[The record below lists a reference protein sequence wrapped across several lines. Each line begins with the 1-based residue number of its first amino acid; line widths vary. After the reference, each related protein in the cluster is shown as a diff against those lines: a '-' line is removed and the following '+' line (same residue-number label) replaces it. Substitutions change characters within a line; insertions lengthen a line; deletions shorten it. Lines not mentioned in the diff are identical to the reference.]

1 MKKSIQILL
10 FIATVLLVFE
20 AKGQQNTAK
29 SPDVVNSF
37 DRKFFI
43 ENRGQWHSDVLY
55 LCRMG
60 GLDAWITKYG
70 VNYTFFK
77 LEKAQPFSPLR
88 KYDEHGHLPD
98 KFEHQDYTLI
108 GHRVLMKLQDHNPE
122 PVREGKQR
130 QEGYYNYFIGND
142 EAKHATYVGLYKEAI
157 VKSVYEGIDLR
168 YYFDNGNL
176 RYDYIVH
183 PYADPSQIVFTL
195 EGSDKTYINSKGNLV
210 FTTRFGEVAMA
221 ELKTYQAQD
230 KKEVK
235 SRFVQRNGKWGI
247 DLANYD
253 KTQVLIIDPLVYST
267 YIGGSSDDVGYGIAV
282 DGSGSAYVT
291 GFTSSTNYDVTAG
304 AFQTTYGGGPYDV
317 FVTKLNATGTALV
330 YSTYIGGS
338 NHDIGYGIAVDG
350 SGSAYVTGWAT
361 SGYDVTAGAFQTS
374 NEGSFDVFVT
384 KLNATGTAL
393 VYSTY
398 IGGSGDDYGFGIAV
412 DGSGSAYVTGR
423 TQSINY
429 DVTAGAFQTTHGGG
443 TYDVFVT
450 KLNATGTALV
460 YSTYIGGSSQDQGF
474 GIAVDGSGSAY
485 VTGRT
490 QSTNYDVT
498 AGAFQTSNGGT
509 WDVFVTKLNAMGTA
523 LVYSTYIGG
532 SGDDVGYGIAVDGS
546 GSAYVMGWTISSDYD
561 VTAGVFQT
569 SNGGSSDVFV
579 TKLNATGTALV
590 YSTYI
595 GGSSFDEGYGIAVDG
610 SGSAYVTGLT
620 YSSDYDVT
628 AGAFQTSN
636 GGGLDVFVTKL
647 WPGALPIQS
656 ITLTGQANSNYNSL
670 QWQVETNELLKAYT
684 LQRYHHATKEWQDV
698 ATLLHQSGQSIYV
711 YQDKSYPVKENTL
724 LYRVQGRG
732 KDGGSLYSN
741 VIEITPVREEVWS
754 VYPNPNRGNFTL
766 QNAPLGV
773 YEVIEPTGKVIH
785 WFEVQNTSTEVQL
798 ALPAGMYFIR
808 ERRTGAMRKFVV
820 W

>member
-1 MKKSIQILL
+1 MKKSKQILL
-10 FIATVLLVFE
+10 FIAAVLLAFE
-20 AKGQQNTAK
+20 AKGQKNTAK
-29 SPDVVNSF
+29 SPDIVNSF

-77 LEKAQPFSPLR
+77 LEKAQSFSPLR

-108 GHRVLMKLQDHNPE
+108 GHRVLMKLQAHNPE

-183 PYADPSQIVFTL
+183 PYADPSRIVFTL

-267 YIGGSSDDVGYGIAV
+267 YIGGSSGDLGNGIAV

-291 GFTSSTNYDVTAG
+291 GTTSSSDYDVTAG
-304 AFQTTYGGGPYDV
+304 AFQMTYGGG
-317 FVTKLNATGTALV
+317 
-330 YSTYIGGS
+330 I
-338 NHDIGYGIAVDG
+338 
-350 SGSAYVTGWAT
+350 
-361 SGYDVTAGAFQTS
+361 
-374 NEGSFDVFVT
+374 
-384 KLNATGTAL
+384 
-393 VYSTY
+393 
-398 IGGSGDDYGFGIAV
+398 
-412 DGSGSAYVTGR
+412 
-423 TQSINY
+423 
-429 DVTAGAFQTTHGGG
+429 
-443 TYDVFVT
+443 YDVFVT

-460 YSTYIGGSSQDQGF
+460 YSTYIGGSSEDYGCNGIAVDGSGSAYVTGYTSSSNYDVTSGAFQTTHGGGISDVFVTKLNATGTTLVYSTYIGGSGIDLGF

-485 VTGRT
+485 VTGT
-490 QSTNYDVT
+490 
-498 AGAFQTSNGGT
+498 TS
-509 WDVFVTKLNAMGTA
+509 
-523 LVYSTYIGG
+523 
-532 SGDDVGYGIAVDGS
+532 
-546 GSAYVMGWTISSDYD
+546 SSDYD
-561 VTAGVFQT
+561 VTAGAFQT

-595 GGSSFDEGYGIAVDG
+595 GGSSTDEGYGIAVDGSGSVYVTGSTESSDYDVTAGAFQTTYGGGDYDVFVTKLDATGTALVYSTYIGGSSEDYGCYGIAVDG
-610 SGSAYVTGLT
+610 SGSAYVTGT
-620 YSSDYDVT
+620 TSSSDYDVT
-628 AGAFQTSN
+628 AGAFQTTH
-636 GGGLDVFVTKL
+636 GGGFYDVFVTKL

-684 LQRYHHATKEWQDV
+684 LQRYHHATKEWQEV

-808 ERRTGAMRKFVV
+808 ERRTGAMGKFVV

>member
-10 FIATVLLVFE
+10 FIATVLLAFE

-98 KFEHQDYTLI
+98 KFEHQDYSLI
-108 GHRVLMKLQDHNPE
+108 GHRVLMKLQAHNPE

-183 PYADPSQIVFTL
+183 PYADPSRIVFTL

-267 YIGGSSDDVGYGIAV
+267 YIGGSDNDYGYDIAV

-291 GFTSSTNYDVTAG
+291 GVTWSTDYDFTAG
-304 AFQTTYGGGPYDV
+304 AFQTTYGGYYDV

-338 NHDIGYGIAVDG
+338 FQDEGHGIAVDG
-350 SGSAYVTGWAT
+350 SGSAYVTGYT
-361 SGYDVTAGAFQTS
+361 YSSDYDT
-374 NEGSFDVFVT
+374 
-384 KLNATGTAL
+384 
-393 VYSTY
+393 
-398 IGGSGDDYGFGIAV
+398 
-412 DGSGSAYVTGR
+412 
-423 TQSINY
+423 
-429 DVTAGAFQTTHGGG
+429 TAGAFQTTHGGG
-443 TYDVFVT
+443 YQDVFVT

-460 YSTYIGGSSQDQGF
+460 YSTYIGGSSDDNGN

-485 VTGRT
+485 VTGQT
-490 QSTNYDVT
+490 SSSNYDVT
-498 AGAFQTSNGGT
+498 AGAFQTT
-509 WDVFVTKLNAMGTA
+509 H
-523 LVYSTYIGG
+523 
-532 SGDDVGYGIAVDGS
+532 
-546 GSAYVMGWTISSDYD
+546 
-561 VTAGVFQT
+561 
-569 SNGGSSDVFV
+569 
-579 TKLNATGTALV
+579 
-590 YSTYI
+590 
-595 GGSSFDEGYGIAVDG
+595 
-610 SGSAYVTGLT
+610 
-620 YSSDYDVT
+620 
-628 AGAFQTSN
+628 
-636 GGGLDVFVTKL
+636 GGGIWDVFVTKL

-684 LQRYHHATKEWQDV
+684 LQRYHHATKEWQEV

-808 ERRTGAMRKFVV
+808 ERRTGAMGKFVV